1 MIDPIFIALSYISLV
16 LIKRL
21 RAARYPEAHS
31 DPVFVGAPVYAGDE
45 LPAGEVKHSI
55 HDGQI
60 AVDEL
65 QARHYNRLGQ
75 SRRLAFSRHLI
86 AAPGRN
92 RRRNRHDC
100 LKAGHSQPERLSH
113 RMMQL
118 FAHVSLSPIANT
130 HGVRG

>member
-1 MIDPIFIALSYISLV
+1 MTLFIALSYISLV

-21 RAARYPEAHS
+21 RAARYAEAHS
-31 DPVFVGAPVYAGDE
+31 DPVFVRAPVYAGDE

-60 AVDEL
+60 AVYEL

-86 AAPGRN
+86 AAPGRS
-92 RRRNRHDC
+92 RRPKYDDC
-100 LKAGHSQPERLSH
+100 LNLRQLQPERLTI
-113 RMMQL
+113 RQAQL
-118 FAHVSLSPIANT
+118 FAYAALSPIANT